1 MNFKTE
7 YSKGI
12 NSYIVDQIKMADTKA
27 ATILTFLGVIGG
39 SVFALFKVITPNK
52 GSPTYLEQAIVII
65 GVISFAFVF
74 VFALKTVLH
83 LFDAFKPDIGTQSNS
98 LNSFPVI
105 AEIKNHNDYVDKVK
119 ALREEDLA
127 DEYSKHNWKLAQ
139 RCCEKNSSVTS
150 AISDF
155 KYFIIFSVIFLMV
168 VAVYRLI
175 NFF

>member
-1 MNFKTE
+1 MNYLTE
-7 YSKGI
+7 YSKAI

-39 SVFALFKVITPNK
+39 SVFALFKMITPNK

-65 GVISFAFVF
+65 GVISFTFVF

-105 AEIKNHNDYVDKVK
+105 SEMKTPNEYVDKVK
-119 ALREEDLA
+119 ALKEEDLV

-139 RCCEKNSSVTS
+139 RCCEKNTSVSS

-155 KYFIIFSVIFLMV
+155 KYFIIFSVTFLLV
-168 VAVYRLI
+168 VAIYRLI
-175 NFF
+175 QFF